1 MYQSAIENR
10 GRFFIPGP
18 TSFSFLAWPGSPLP
32 TNPFNVIVHA
42 DGEFVAATSAAAL
55 EDFATISG
63 SHASPEAVHAQ
74 AAVNLR
80 LISPLRRH

>member
-42 DGEFVAATSAAAL
+42 DGQFVAAAGAAAL
-55 EDFATISG
+55 
-63 SHASPEAVHAQ
+63 
-74 AAVNLR
+74 
-80 LISPLRRH
+80 